1 MLSQLLV
8 LVFKAWGQTTG
19 QASCKPWSAGRR
31 EMEKGQRGVT
41 ASRAQAAAAMEALPS
56 GRGTEP
62 QRTQCSVGESP
73 RRVLVRDSKDEE
85 GEKEE
90 LSLF

>member
-19 QASCKPWSAGRR
+19 QGSCKSWSAGRR
-31 EMEKGQRGVT
+31 ETEKGQRGVT

-56 GRGTEP
+56 GRGAEP
-62 QRTQCSVGESP
+62 QRTQCSAGGKSETARMKKGKRKS
-73 RRVLVRDSKDEE
+73 
-85 GEKEE
+85 
-90 LSLF
+90 

>member
-1 MLSQLLV
+1 MLSRLLV
-8 LVFKAWGQTTG
+8 LVFKAWGQTTR
-19 QASCKPWSAGRR
+19 QASCKSWSAGRR

-62 QRTQCSVGESP
+62 QRTQCSAGGK
-73 RRVLVRDSKDEE
+73 VRDSKDEE